1 MDSLTENLNSL
12 KLSTNC
18 VPFNPTGENANSINA
33 DFANTPRYLF
43 HVYDSKTKSTTD
55 DKWVKSLDAM
65 NDEGNHMDDLFKRSN
80 AGDVARELNET
91 FGGHRQ
97 PPRERTTLS
106 RGVTRSHSQLHMR
119 FIETSIRV

>member
-65 NDEGNHMDDLFKRSN
+65 NDEGNHMDDLFRRSK
-80 AGDVARELNET
+80 AGNVAQELNE
-91 FGGHRQ
+91 HLRWSS
-97 PPRERTTLS
+97 PTTSGKNNLVS
-106 RGVTRSHSQLHMR
+106 WSN
-119 FIETSIRV
+119 SIPF